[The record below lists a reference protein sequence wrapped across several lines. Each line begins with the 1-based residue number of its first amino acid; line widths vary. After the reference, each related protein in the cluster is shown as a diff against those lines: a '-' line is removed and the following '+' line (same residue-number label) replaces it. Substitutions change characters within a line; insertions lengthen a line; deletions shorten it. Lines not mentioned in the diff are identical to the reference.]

1 MIYRDAI
8 EKQRT
13 GQLFAMA
20 ETKTIAEN
28 FEGLEGMNLPVAQF
42 VQAFMTNPYLVR
54 KVALVTGFEE
64 QILRSIPAEELLE
77 VFVQWDTDSTGKI
90 SFDNFI
96 QGVYQM
102 RYRIKALQAQAAH
115 DEEQYVLAD
124 SVKRAKDAFDK
135 AGKKGKDQLSLEDF
149 IEALSNTDMLQ
160 RISAA
165 TELPVTFFE
174 SLSAGSLLDLFKQ
187 VDLDSS
193 GTISLE
199 EWVEALVQI
208 RMSSYYERKTEEQEA
223 MDAVREHAEAA
234 LNEGDADWNGEF
246 DFMEFVTAFK
256 TNSRFLRKVS
266 LATSI
271 PVQEL
276 RTLQTES
283 LEDLFLSLD
292 TDLSGTISFAEFVKG
307 LAEIRLIRMKSVGDH
322 ADSLEASV
330 MNSAVMAATEAF
342 EEADLSV
349 LGELDLHTFVQAL
362 TDPVV
367 ATKVSQATSVPV
379 EWFLSLTAE
388 QLVDLFQDIDADSNG
403 SISFAEWISAL
414 LRVRKANY
422 EEAKA
427 IQKLAEEALEEG
439 DLDLSGELDFREFI
453 AAFRRNPR
461 FVRKVAVATDT
472 CVEDLES
479 LDIEDL
485 EEFFTELDTDGSG
498 TISFEEFAN
507 GLLEI
512 RMRRNAYS
520 QEEVEAENQAIIDVA
535 YLDALDAFSQADL
548 GVTGEL
554 DLDAFH
560 KALQDPGVLEKVAWA
575 TNLPSESFANLTR
588 KGIEELFVG
597 MDFDSSGTI
606 SFNEWVAALVKTRQD
621 VFLQEKLQQER
632 AMEAVVEDAMAA
644 MDEAQEDFS
653 AELHL
658 EGFIRAFQ
666 TKPSFLR
673 KVAHA
678 TGLAIE
684 EFKRLQESDLTELFS
699 ALDMDFSGT
708 VSFTEFVQ
716 GLAAIRVAHENE
728 LQEAQHQAEARQQ
741 SARFVKDVMVN
752 SAPEG
757 KDSITAED
765 LIELLRFLDS
775 KRWTAPKLEKLV
787 DGLPWDRDGNLP
799 LGHLVELLY

>member
-1 MIYRDAI
+1 MFAI
-8 EKQRT
+8 ERQLIA

-20 ETKTIAEN
+20 ETKIITEN

-77 VFVQWDTDSTGKI
+77 VFVQWDTDSSGKI

-102 RYRIKALQAQAAH
+102 RYRIKALQAQAAR

-149 IEALSNTDMLQ
+149 IEALSDMDQLQ

-174 SLSAGSLLDLFKQ
+174 SLSAVSLLDLFKQ

-307 LAEIRLIRMKSVGDH
+307 LAEIRLIRMESVGDH
-322 ADSLEASV
+322 ADSIEASV

-422 EEAKA
+422 EEDKAARQEEAKA

-439 DLDLSGELDFREFI
+439 DLDLSCELDFREFI

-461 FVRKVAVATDT
+461 FVRKVALATDT

-512 RMRRNAYS
+512 RLRRNAYS

-554 DLDAFH
+554 DLDAFY
-560 KALQDPGVLEKVAWA
+560 KALQDPGILEKVAWA
-575 TNLPSESFANLTR
+575 TNLPLESFANLTR

-621 VFLQEKLQQER
+621 VLLQEKLQQER
-632 AMEAVVEDAMAA
+632 AMGAVVEDAMAA
-644 MDEAQEDFS
+644 MDEAQEDSS

-673 KVAHA
+673 KVSHA

-684 EFKRLQESDLTELFS
+684 EFKRLQESDLKELFS

-728 LQEAQHQAEARQQ
+728 LQ
-741 SARFVKDVMVN
+741 DVMVN

-787 DGLPWDRDGNLP
+787 DGLPWDRDGICPWAIWWNCCTR
-799 LGHLVELLY
+799 

>member
-1 MIYRDAI
+1 MAHS
-8 EKQRT
+8 QTVART
-13 GQLFAMA
+13 
-20 ETKTIAEN
+20 

-42 VQAFMTNPYLVR
+42 VEAFMTSPQLVR
-54 KVALVTGFEE
+54 KVAMVTGFEE

-77 VFVQWDTDSTGKI
+77 VFAQWDTDFTGKI
-90 SFDNFI
+90 SFDNFV
-96 QGVYQM
+96 QGVNQM
-102 RYRIKALQAQAAH
+102 RHRIRALQDQADR
-115 DEEQYVLAD
+115 DEERHILAD
-124 SVKRAKDAFDK
+124 SVKRAKDAFDR
-135 AGKKGKDQLSLEDF
+135 AGKKGKDQLNLEDF
-149 IEALSNTDMLQ
+149 IEVLSDADHLQ

-174 SLSAGSLLDLFKQ
+174 SLSAASLLDLFKQ
-187 VDLDSS
+187 VDMDSS

-208 RMSSYYERKTEEQEA
+208 RMSSYYEQKTEEVEA
-223 MDAVREHAEAA
+223 MNAVREHAEAA

-246 DFMEFVTAFK
+246 DFVEFVTAFK
-256 TNSRFLRKVS
+256 TNPRFLRKVS
-266 LATSI
+266 LATGI

-292 TDLSGTISFAEFVKG
+292 TDFSGTISFAEFVKG
-307 LAEIRLIRMKSVGDH
+307 LAEIRLIRQKSVQDQV
-322 ADSLEASV
+322 DSLEASV
-330 MNSAVMAATEAF
+330 MNSAVMAASEAF
-342 EEADLSV
+342 EEADLSL

-367 ATKVSQATSVPV
+367 AAKVSQATSVPV
-379 EWFLSLTAE
+379 DWFLNLTAE
-388 QLVDLFQDIDADSNG
+388 QLVDLFQDIDADANG
-403 SISFAEWISAL
+403 TISFTEWISAL

-422 EEAKA
+422 EEDKAARQEEARA

-439 DLDLSGELDFREFI
+439 DLDMSGELDFREFI

-472 CVEDLES
+472 CVEDLQS
-479 LDIEDL
+479 LDVEDL

-512 RMRRNAYS
+512 RMRRNAYT
-520 QEEVEAENQAIIDVA
+520 QEEEEAENQAIIDVA

-554 DLDAFH
+554 DLDGFH
-560 KALQDPGVLEKVAWA
+560 KALQDPGILEKVAWA
-575 TNLPSESFANLTR
+575 TNLPLDAFTNLTR
-588 KGIEELFVG
+588 KGIEELFIG

-621 VFLQEKLQQER
+621 VFLREKLQQER

-644 MDEAQEDFS
+644 MDEAQEDVS
-653 AELHL
+653 SELHL
-658 EGFIRAFQ
+658 NGFIRAFQ
-666 TKPSFLR
+666 TNPAFLR
-673 KVAHA
+673 KVSHA

-684 EFKRLQESDLTELFS
+684 EFKRLQESDLKELFA
-699 ALDMDFSGT
+699 ALDMDLSGT

-716 GLAAIRVAHENE
+716 GLAAIRVAHETE
-728 LQEAQHQAEARQQ
+728 VQEAQYQAEARQQ
-741 SARFVKDVMVN
+741 TASFVKDVMVS

-775 KRWTAPKLEKLV
+775 KRWTTPKLLKLI
-787 DGLPWDRDGNLP
+787 DGLPWGPDGNLP
-799 LGHLVELLY
+799 LGDLVELLY

>member
-1 MIYRDAI
+1 MAHS
-8 EKQRT
+8 QTVART
-13 GQLFAMA
+13 
-20 ETKTIAEN
+20 

-42 VQAFMTNPYLVR
+42 VEAFMTSPQLVR
-54 KVALVTGFEE
+54 KVAMVTGFEE

-77 VFVQWDTDSTGKI
+77 VFAQWDTDSTGKI
-90 SFDNFI
+90 SFDNFV
-96 QGVYQM
+96 QGVNQM
-102 RYRIKALQAQAAH
+102 RHRIRALQDQADR
-115 DEEQYVLAD
+115 DEERHILAD
-124 SVKRAKDAFDK
+124 SVKRAKDAFDR
-135 AGKKGKDQLSLEDF
+135 AGKKGKDQLNLEDF
-149 IEALSNTDMLQ
+149 IEVLSDADHLQ

-174 SLSAGSLLDLFKQ
+174 SLSAASLLDLFKQ
-187 VDLDSS
+187 VDMDSS

-208 RMSSYYERKTEEQEA
+208 RMSSYYEQKTEEVEA
-223 MDAVREHAEAA
+223 MNAVREHAEAA

-246 DFMEFVTAFK
+246 DFVEFVTAFK
-256 TNSRFLRKVS
+256 TNPRFLRKVS
-266 LATSI
+266 LATGI

-292 TDLSGTISFAEFVKG
+292 TDFSGTISFAEFVKG
-307 LAEIRLIRMKSVGDH
+307 LAEIRLIRQKSVQEQV
-322 ADSLEASV
+322 DSLEASV
-330 MNSAVMAATEAF
+330 MNSAVMAASEAF
-342 EEADLSV
+342 EEADLSL

-367 ATKVSQATSVPV
+367 AAKVSQATSVPV
-379 EWFLSLTAE
+379 DWFLNLTAE
-388 QLVDLFQDIDADSNG
+388 QLVELFQDIDADANG
-403 SISFAEWISAL
+403 TISFTEWISAL

-422 EEAKA
+422 EEDKAARQEEAKA

-439 DLDLSGELDFREFI
+439 DLDMSGELDFREFI

-472 CVEDLES
+472 CVEDLQS
-479 LDIEDL
+479 LDVEDL

-512 RMRRNAYS
+512 RMRRNAYT
-520 QEEVEAENQAIIDVA
+520 QEQEEAENQAIIDVA

-554 DLDAFH
+554 DLDGFH
-560 KALQDPGVLEKVAWA
+560 KALQDPGILEKVAWA
-575 TNLPSESFANLTR
+575 TNLPLDAFAKLTR
-588 KGIEELFVG
+588 KGIEELFIG

-644 MDEAQEDFS
+644 MDEAQEDIS
-653 AELHL
+653 SELHL
-658 EGFIRAFQ
+658 NGFIRAFQ
-666 TKPSFLR
+666 TNPAFLR
-673 KVAHA
+673 KVSHA

-684 EFKRLQESDLTELFS
+684 EFKRLQESDLKELFA
-699 ALDMDFSGT
+699 ALDMDLSGT

-716 GLAAIRVAHENE
+716 GLAAIRVAHETE
-728 LQEAQHQAEARQQ
+728 VQEAQYEAEARQQ
-741 SARFVKDVMVN
+741 TASFVKDVMVS

-775 KRWTAPKLEKLV
+775 KRWTTPKLLKLI
-787 DGLPWDRDGNLP
+787 DGLPWGPDGNLP
-799 LGHLVELLY
+799 LGDLVELLY

>member
-1 MIYRDAI
+1 MAHS
-8 EKQRT
+8 QTVART
-13 GQLFAMA
+13 
-20 ETKTIAEN
+20 
-28 FEGLEGMNLPVAQF
+28 FEGLEGMHLPVAQF
-42 VQAFMTNPYLVR
+42 VEAFMSSPQLVR
-54 KVALVTGFEE
+54 KVAMVTGFEE

-77 VFVQWDTDSTGKI
+77 VFAQWDTDSTGKI
-90 SFDNFI
+90 SFDNFV
-96 QGVYQM
+96 QGVNQM
-102 RYRIKALQAQAAH
+102 RHRIRALQDQADR
-115 DEEQYVLAD
+115 DEERHILAD
-124 SVKRAKDAFDK
+124 SVKRAKDAFDR
-135 AGKKGKDQLSLEDF
+135 AGKKGKDQLNLEDF
-149 IEALSNTDMLQ
+149 IEVLSDADHLQ

-174 SLSAGSLLDLFKQ
+174 SLSATSLLDLFKQ
-187 VDLDSS
+187 VDMDSS

-208 RMSSYYERKTEEQEA
+208 RMSSYYEQKTEEVEA
-223 MDAVREHAEAA
+223 MNAVREHAEAA

-246 DFMEFVTAFK
+246 DFVEFVTAFK
-256 TNSRFLRKVS
+256 TNPRFLRKVS
-266 LATSI
+266 LATGI

-292 TDLSGTISFAEFVKG
+292 TDFSGTISFAEFVKG
-307 LAEIRLIRMKSVGDH
+307 LAEIRLIRQKSVQEQV
-322 ADSLEASV
+322 DSLEASV
-330 MNSAVMAATEAF
+330 MNSAVMAASEAF
-342 EEADLSV
+342 EEAHLSL

-367 ATKVSQATSVPV
+367 AAKVSQATSVPV
-379 EWFLSLTAE
+379 DWFLNLTAE
-388 QLVDLFQDIDADSNG
+388 QLVELFQDIDADANG
-403 SISFAEWISAL
+403 TISFTEWISAL

-422 EEAKA
+422 EEDKAARQEEAKA

-439 DLDLSGELDFREFI
+439 DLDMSGELDFREFI

-472 CVEDLES
+472 CVEDLQS
-479 LDIEDL
+479 LDVEDL

-512 RMRRNAYS
+512 RMRRNAYT
-520 QEEVEAENQAIIDVA
+520 QEQEEAENQAIIDVA

-554 DLDAFH
+554 DLDGFH
-560 KALQDPGVLEKVAWA
+560 KALQDPGILEKVAWA
-575 TNLPSESFANLTR
+575 TNLPLDAFAKLTR
-588 KGIEELFVG
+588 KGIEELFIG

-644 MDEAQEDFS
+644 MDEAQEDIS
-653 AELHL
+653 SELHL
-658 EGFIRAFQ
+658 NGFIRAFQ
-666 TKPSFLR
+666 TNPAFLR
-673 KVAHA
+673 KVSHA

-684 EFKRLQESDLTELFS
+684 EFKRLQESDLKELFA
-699 ALDMDFSGT
+699 ALDMDLSGT

-716 GLAAIRVAHENE
+716 GLAAIRVAHETE
-728 LQEAQHQAEARQQ
+728 VQEAQYEAEARQQ
-741 SARFVKDVMVN
+741 TASFVKDVMVS

-775 KRWTAPKLEKLV
+775 KRWTTPKLLKLI
-787 DGLPWDRDGNLP
+787 DGLPWGPDGNLP
-799 LGHLVELLY
+799 LGDLVELLY